1 MEVSAHLVGKP
12 FPGMNGF
19 AIQLGGELRKMFARK
34 RTYLGFGVFAALV
47 FLMPLLFE
55 MEGVKRLIV
64 QLIEKRGHSA
74 GEYFSGLTLALL
86 AMRTTMLLVGVL
98 FVALVAG
105 DVVSK
110 EAEDGTLRM
119 LLARPVSR
127 SRILAV
133 KFSATSLYTCV
144 LTVFIGLA
152 ALASGLAHTG
162 RGGMLAIGPQEK
174 IVAFYPFHEGLLR
187 YLTTLPL
194 LALSLHCVAAAAFMF
209 SCGKAK
215 PVTAAVTALSIF
227 YFDFAVRS
235 IPFFDPFEPY
245 LLTTRISA
253 WMQVFQP
260 AIPWARIVEDY
271 ALLLAL
277 DATMLIVGWLMF
289 QERDL
294 KA

>member
-1 MEVSAHLVGKP
+1 MEVSAHLVTAP
-12 FPGMNGF
+12 FPSMNSF

-34 RTYLGFGVFAALV
+34 RTYLGFGAFAALV
-47 FLMPLLFE
+47 FLMPILFE
-55 MEGVKRLIV
+55 IEGVKRLIV
-64 QLIEKRGHSA
+64 QLIEKRGHPS

-86 AMRTTMLLVGVL
+86 SMRTTILLVGVL

-105 DVVSK
+105 DVVSE

-133 KFSATSLYTCV
+133 KFAATSLYTCV

-152 ALASGLAHTG
+152 ALASGLVHQGA
-162 RGGMLAIGPQEK
+162 GGLLAIGPQER
-174 IVAFYPFHEGLLR
+174 IVAFYPFHEGLIR
-187 YLTTLPL
+187 YLITLPL
-194 LALSLHCVAAAAFMF
+194 LALSLHCVTATAFMF

-215 PVTAAVTALSIF
+215 PAAAAVATLTIF
-227 YFDFAVRS
+227 YSDFAVRT
-235 IPFFDPFEPY
+235 IPFFEPFEPY

-260 AIPWARIVEDY
+260 AIPWAQIVEDY

-277 DATMLIVGWLMF
+277 DATLLIAGWLMF

-294 KA
+294 KT